1 MQSAEQAAAA
11 AASAEGQESS
21 LVRAPVKHV
30 LSQELQLYF
39 DRVAQLLRAKP
50 GNALGQDLRGV
61 VLMWPSHWHSEQ
73 PVSHLSGAIE
83 QTCSQELCSADQM
96 NSTKFM
102 LPSILHVKSWT

>member
-39 DRVAQLLRAKP
+39 ERVAQLLRAKP
-50 GNALGQDLRGV
+50 GNALGQGKR
-61 VLMWPSHWHSEQ
+61 E
-73 PVSHLSGAIE
+73 VSCFGCYCTGIQRNLSLTYQASLSNL
-83 QTCSQELCSADQM
+83 TAASFALVC
-96 NSTKFM
+96 
-102 LPSILHVKSWT
+102 